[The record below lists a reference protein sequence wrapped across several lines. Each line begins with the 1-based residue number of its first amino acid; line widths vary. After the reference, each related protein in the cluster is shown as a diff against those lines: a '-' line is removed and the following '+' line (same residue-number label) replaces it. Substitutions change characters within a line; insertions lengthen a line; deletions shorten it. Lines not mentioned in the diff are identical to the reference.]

1 MARVRNSIVT
11 CCVRKA
17 ASGFGL
23 QSNERFDLTIQDQ
36 YMVMHAALRNL
47 EVIHAVSS
55 HTERGTL
62 PALAS
67 ACRAFQSPALNVLW
81 RDLHSVEPLVRCLP
95 TDLFGF
101 DRGCT
106 LSSLG
111 QALRKPLDNKMWDT
125 LFKYTFRVRSIT
137 VKQTSHPSALI
148 GSLSVIMLS
157 YPSGPASL
165 FPNLDELT
173 WCAGGSQFAA
183 EFLRMTFVPSLRVLT
198 LQFASAS
205 STFLSVLSSL
215 GTLCPHL
222 RSMTLRYR
230 PTTEDSSS
238 KLSPFIAQPISQ
250 LRNLH
255 TLMLWD
261 LANAGMDHI
270 MQLQALRSLDL
281 DLRTSFGAFE
291 RAMNL
296 LRSLQVIRSN
306 EIKIA
311 FASWIAESSESPST
325 SLSQFLA
332 ILPEICDNKK
342 LQRLSLTGSRVIHT
356 ELAVFTPLR
365 AFRNLIV
372 LRIERGC
379 STSISD
385 GELCQMVAAWPM
397 LQVLKIS
404 CYIAI
409 DTTAVPTFHGL
420 LGVLRLCP
428 SLTSLALAIDTTK
441 LEGINLRSPSGE
453 KLYPYLN
460 ELTLG
465 NSLIASPLN
474 VALIL
479 SGIFPY
485 LEQVDLDCWNTAP
498 MNSLCS
504 AIDKNSAMEKWA
516 SVNSLLH
523 GFSIVRE
530 RIVIS

>member
-1 MARVRNSIVT
+1 
-11 CCVRKA
+11 
-17 ASGFGL
+17 
-23 QSNERFDLTIQDQ
+23 
-36 YMVMHAALRNL
+36 MHAALRNL
-47 EVIHAVSS
+47 EVIHVVSS

-67 ACRAFQSPALNVLW
+67 ACLAFQGPALNVLW

-95 TDLFGF
+95 TDLFSF

-106 LSSLG
+106 
-111 QALRKPLDNKMWDT
+111 ALRKPLDNKMWDT
-125 LFKYTFRVRSIT
+125 LVKYTFRVRSIT

-148 GSLSVIMLS
+148 VSLNVIMLS
-157 YPSGPASL
+157 YPSAPASL
-165 FPNLDELT
+165 FPNLCELT
-173 WCAGGSQFAA
+173 WYAGGSHFAA
-183 EFLRMTFVPSLRVLT
+183 EFLRMTLVPSLRVLT
-198 LQFASAS
+198 LRFASAS
-205 STFLSVLSSL
+205 STFLSVHSSL

-250 LRNLH
+250 LHKLH

-261 LANAGMDHI
+261 LANTGMDHI

-281 DLRTSFGAFE
+281 DLRTSSVGERQSLLPFPGFHHLHYLCLRFGAFE
-291 RAMNL
+291 RAMDL
-296 LRSLQVIRSN
+296 LSSLQVIRSK
-306 EIKIA
+306 EIKIV
-311 FASWIAESSESPST
+311 FASCIAESSESPSM

-342 LQRLSLTGSRVIHT
+342 LQRPSLMGSKVIHT
-356 ELAVFTPLR
+356 ESAVFTPLR

-372 LRIERGC
+372 FHVYFRWGAVP
-379 STSISD
+379 D
-385 GELCQMVAAWPM
+385 
-397 LQVLKIS
+397 
-404 CYIAI
+404 
-409 DTTAVPTFHGL
+409 VPTFHGL

-428 SLTSLALAIDTTK
+428 FLTSLALAIDTTK

-453 KLYPYLN
+453 NLNTYLN
-460 ELTLG
+460 DITLG

-485 LEQVDLDCWNTAP
+485 LEQVFP
-498 MNSLCS
+498 
-504 AIDKNSAMEKWA
+504 
-516 SVNSLLH
+516 H
-523 GFSIVRE
+523 H
-530 RIVIS
+530 

>member
-1 MARVRNSIVT
+1 
-11 CCVRKA
+11 
-17 ASGFGL
+17 
-23 QSNERFDLTIQDQ
+23 
-36 YMVMHAALRNL
+36 MHAALRNL
-47 EVIHAVSS
+47 EVIHVVSS
-55 HTERGTL
+55 HTEHGTL

-81 RDLHSVEPLVRCLP
+81 RDLYSVEPLVRCLP

-101 DRGCT
+101 HRGCT
-106 LSSLG
+106 VL
-111 QALRKPLDNKMWDT
+111 QKPLDNKMWDT
-125 LFKYTFRVRSIT
+125 LSKYYIPRPLLSLQN
-137 VKQTSHPSALI
+137 KQATPQQLS

-157 YPSGPASL
+157 YPSASAPL
-165 FPNLDELT
+165 FPNLREVT
-173 WCAGGSQFAA
+173 WYAGGSHFAA
-183 EFLRMTFVPSLRVLT
+183 EFPAHDSCTLPTGLDIAIYLSFLHLPLRPFVSWDLVPY
-198 LQFASAS
+198 LQ
-205 STFLSVLSSL
+205 
-215 GTLCPHL
+215 
-222 RSMTLRYR
+222 SMTLRYC
-230 PTTEDSSS
+230 PAMEDLSST
-238 KLSPFIAQPISQ
+238 LSPFIAQPISQ

-261 LANAGMDHI
+261 LANPGMDHI
-270 MQLQALRSLDL
+270 MQLQVPADAGLGPKEHCQC
-281 DLRTSFGAFE
+281 GAFE
-291 RAMNL
+291 RAAEL
-296 LRSLQVIRSN
+296 LSSLQVIRSK

-311 FASWIAESSESPST
+311 FTSWIAESSESPSA

-332 ILPEICDNKK
+332 ILPEICDNNE
-342 LQRLSLTGSRVIHT
+342 LQRFSLMASRVIIRHT

-379 STSISD
+379 SASISD

-409 DTTAVPTFHGL
+409 DTTAVPTFGGL

-441 LEGINLRSPSGE
+441 LEGISLRRPGGENLNTH
-453 KLYPYLN
+453 LN
-460 ELTLG
+460 DLTLG

-479 SGIFPY
+479 SGIFPC

-498 MNSLCS
+498 MDLLLS
-504 AIDKNSAMEKWA
+504 AHDKNSAMEKWA
-516 SVNSLLH
+516 SVNSLLD
-523 GFSIVRE
+523 GFSVVRE
-530 RIVIS
+530 RVATS

>member
-1 MARVRNSIVT
+1 
-11 CCVRKA
+11 
-17 ASGFGL
+17 
-23 QSNERFDLTIQDQ
+23 
-36 YMVMHAALRNL
+36 MHAALQNL
-47 EVIHAVSS
+47 EVIHVVSS
-55 HTERGTL
+55 HTERVTL

-81 RDLHSVEPLVRCLP
+81 RDLHSMEPLVRCLP
-95 TDLFGF
+95 TDLF
-101 DRGCT
+101 R
-106 LSSLG
+106 LSSYG

-125 LFKYTFRVRSIT
+125 LVKYTFRVRSIT

-148 GSLSVIMLS
+148 VSLNVIMLS
-157 YPSGPASL
+157 YPSAPASL
-165 FPNLDELT
+165 FPNLCELT
-173 WCAGGSQFAA
+173 WYAGGSHFAA
-183 EFLRMTFVPSLRVLT
+183 EFLRMTLVPSLRVLT
-198 LQFASAS
+198 LRFASAS

-250 LRNLH
+250 LHKLH

-261 LANAGMDHI
+261 LANTGMDHI

-281 DLRTSFGAFE
+281 DLRTSSVGERQSLLPFPGFHHLHYLCLRFGAFE
-291 RAMNL
+291 RAMDL
-296 LRSLQVIRSN
+296 LSSLQVIRSK

-311 FASWIAESSESPST
+311 FASCIAESSESPSM

-342 LQRLSLTGSRVIHT
+342 LQRLSLMGSKVIHT
-356 ELAVFTPLR
+356 ELAVFTPLC

-385 GELCQMVAAWPM
+385 GELCQMVAARPM

-409 DTTAVPTFHGL
+409 DTTAVPMFHGL

-428 SLTSLALAIDTTK
+428 FLTSLALAIDTTK

-453 KLYPYLN
+453 NLNTYLN
-460 ELTLG
+460 DLTLG

-485 LEQVDLDCWNTAP
+485 LEQVDLDCWHTAP
-498 MNSLCS
+498 MNSFCS
-504 AIDKNSAMEKWA
+504 AIDKNSAMETWA

-523 GFSIVRE
+523 GFRIVRE
-530 RIVIS
+530 RIVAS